1 MDKRE
6 TEEEAE
12 EMEDRDRG
20 MGSIKSRCDVMYG
33 RRQGTKG
40 NVSFRNRERGAVL
53 SPTGKGLMP
62 PGVSHIKNIYAQFVP
77 RSSSFIC
84 SK

>member
-20 MGSIKSRCDVMYG
+20 MGSIKLRCDVMYG
-33 RRQGTKG
+33 RRQGMK
-40 NVSFRNRERGAVL
+40 
-53 SPTGKGLMP
+53 GKGQERIIHKQGM
-62 PGVSHIKNIYAQFVP
+62 
-77 RSSSFIC
+77 RSSSP
-84 SK
+84 SDG